1 MSVCHGIGSAAAVA
15 CGVMEDWM
23 EKLGGSVVL
32 AMVVLAAAACTTSS
46 GQGGGY
52 AGSGLQT
59 ATPPA
64 GMTAA
69 QGAAYCSTLAQTYAE
84 YVGNVGGSLGGTFG
98 GGMRGGEG
106 ADLDARVAISQC
118 QDGNYAGGIPTLQQK
133 LRDARVPV
141 PPPPV

>member
-1 MSVCHGIGSAAAVA
+1 MAKLA
-15 CGVMEDWM
+15 GVI
-23 EKLGGSVVL
+23 V
-32 AMVVLAAAACTTSS
+32 AAAAAWAAGACTTT

-59 ATPPA
+59 AVAPA
-64 GMTAA
+64 GMTPA

-84 YVGNVGGSLGGTFG
+84 YVGSVPSWLGGNF
-98 GGMRGGEG
+98 RGGEA
-106 ADLDARVAISQC
+106 ADLDARVAIAQC

-141 PPPPV
+141 PPPPVG

>member
-1 MSVCHGIGSAAAVA
+1 MGKLAGAIGPMLMALVVA
-15 CGVMEDWM
+15 
-23 EKLGGSVVL
+23 S
-32 AMVVLAAAACTTSS
+32 CTTT

-59 ATPPA
+59 AVPPA
-64 GMTAA
+64 GMTPA

-84 YVGNVGGSLGGTFG
+84 YVGSVPSWLGGNFG
-98 GGMRGGEG
+98 GGEA
-106 ADLDARVAISQC
+106 ADLDARVAIAQC

>member
-1 MSVCHGIGSAAAVA
+1 
-15 CGVMEDWM
+15 MEDRM
-23 EKLGGSVVL
+23 AKLGESVVL
-32 AMVVLAAAACTTSS
+32 AMAVLAVASCTTGS
-46 GQGGGY
+46 GQGGGF

-59 ATPPA
+59 AVSPA
-64 GMTAA
+64 GMTAS

-84 YVGNVGGSLGGTFG
+84 YVGTVPPWLGGNFS
-98 GGMRGGEG
+98 GGEE
-106 ADLDARVAISQC
+106 ADLGARVAIAQC